1 MKKQQTL
8 KTKIMVLVL
17 LAFLPLGGIIYLLSS
32 EKDDSNWGMFL
43 VLLVA
48 ILAIIKTI
56 LNEIEDSKKQK
67 IKT

>member
-43 VLLVA
+43 VLLGA